1 MNSTCQGG
9 RGVYV
14 VVKAE
19 HVEWAAEFLWRLA
32 ELWDYPEY
40 VIMLKQ
46 EEITDDEYALLKGL
60 LEEDGVLG
68 RVFEAIAKKNGIT
81 CRVLA
86 KKLNVSPPTIVD
98 RTSTLKSH
106 SIIDAHE
113 RRPGYWLTDRGA
125 RFARKLLMET
135 TPTP

>member
-1 MNSTCQGG
+1 
-9 RGVYV
+9 V
-14 VVKAE
+14 VVKPE
-19 HVEWAAEFLWRLA
+19 HVEWVAEFLWRLA

-40 VIMLKQ
+40 VMMLKQ
-46 EEITDDEYALLKGL
+46 EEEISDDEYALLKGL

-68 RVFEAIAKKNGIT
+68 RVFEAIVEKNGIT

-86 KKLNVSPPTIVD
+86 KKLNVSPPMIVD

-106 SIIDAHE
+106 GLIDAHE
-113 RRPGYWLTDRGA
+113 RRPGYWLTDRRA